1 MLSTKINDAILSEM
15 KTFFDMSEEKYPDLS
30 SKDLYN
36 DLVVFFEVERKATIS
51 SPKKEKKKSIVAE
64 VPDDERCLALK
75 KDGGRC
81 NTKKSRTDMSGL
93 CSLHKR
99 SGPNYGVV
107 AETTDVEDIE
117 GVDIEG
123 IESAVEQS
131 ESEPMDASAE
141 IVVPPAKAKKT
152 SKGKG
157 SPKVAATVADD
168 PDQIEIS
175 PKKKTASKRKMPSTS
190 KADKV
195 SSSAAKCC
203 FVYGEGTNVGKEC
216 GRKTESSDK
225 DLCKMHLVVAPK
237 EESEDDEEI
246 SHAFVEDL
254 QLNIQDSDCEQYVKS
269 DDD

>member
-36 DLVVFFEVERKATIS
+36 DLVVFLEVDRKAAATS
-51 SPKKEKKKSIVAE
+51 SPKKEKKKRIVAE

-107 AETTDVEDIE
+107 TENTDVEDAEGIE
-117 GVDIEG
+117 GG
-123 IESAVEQS
+123 ESAVEQS
-131 ESEPMDASAE
+131 ESEPIEASAE

-152 SKGKG
+152 PKRKD
-157 SPKVAATVADD
+157 SPKVAATVAED

-175 PKKKTASKRKMPSTS
+175 PKKKAASKRKMLSTS

-195 SSSAAKCC
+195 SSSSAGKCC

-254 QLNIQDSDCEQYVKS
+254 VPIQDSDCEQYVKS